1 MINKIKKI
9 TICLFII
16 FLILPYISGCEEK
29 EKKKI
34 EKIAVKAVRVER
46 NSLKEFLFYVGD
58 IKAED
63 EAIIYPKV
71 SGKIIEKL
79 VKEGESVKKGDI
91 LVYIDRDEVGFQFEK
106 APVESSID
114 GIVGRVYVDIGASV
128 SIQTPVALIVNM
140 DIVKVKINIVEIDL
154 PKIEVGQLAEVY
166 VDAYTGEVF
175 KGVVE
180 RVSPVVDL
188 TSRTA
193 VAEISIPNA
202 DYRLKSGMF
211 ARIKILVDEKEDVL
225 IIPRDAIIRENSS
238 YYAFIV
244 KSDNVV
250 ERRRIEIGLNE
261 NNKFEI
267 INGLNQG
274 EFVVTMGNTLLKE
287 GDTVEVVRSP

>member
-1 MINKIKKI
+1 MTNKIKKI